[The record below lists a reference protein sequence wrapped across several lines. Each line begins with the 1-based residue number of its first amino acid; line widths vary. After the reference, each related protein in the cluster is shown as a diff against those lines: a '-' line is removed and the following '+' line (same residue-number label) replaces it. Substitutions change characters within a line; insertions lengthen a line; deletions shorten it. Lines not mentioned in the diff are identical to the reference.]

1 MEWSGAHGVTEG
13 RLGEQSCAVV
23 RILDVRDRDRR
34 VVHAVVDDRVH
45 RHSYAV
51 FRQYL
56 RVHRFIYIYIYI
68 YIYVFF
74 FLFVDVCMITCV

>member
-51 FRQYL
+51 FRQHL
-56 RVHRFIYIYIYI
+56 RVHRFIYIR
-68 YIYVFF
+68 VFF
-74 FLFVDVCMITCV
+74 SFCRRVYDNVCLIILSPD